1 MPYDENVAFDF
12 HDFDQFYA
20 RIWTPGRPGTR
31 SRPLL
36 ACQLDLPLS
45 LEKKLAQGFSGFG
58 NTGLWRQCPP
68 AVLARSL
75 LGTKTINE
83 QWTIDSKPTHYFNE
97 NRNITSSASEGT
109 LSSCNSPLL
118 PVRWWKTT
126 SQDRRYPSRT
136 SRVRRRRLKRRRS
149 NWRESRKILG
159 NWKALR

>member
-58 NTGLWRQCPP
+58 NPGLWRQALPP
-68 AVLARSL
+68 KNK
-75 LGTKTINE
+75 KTTNE
-83 QWTIDSKPTHYFNE
+83 QE
-97 NRNITSSASEGT
+97 
-109 LSSCNSPLL
+109 
-118 PVRWWKTT
+118 
-126 SQDRRYPSRT
+126 
-136 SRVRRRRLKRRRS
+136 
-149 NWRESRKILG
+149 
-159 NWKALR
+159 KAKKKL